1 MISLVRVNTVEDNL
15 NSIADLAI
23 IPIEIVIGA
32 TCLEFQDSIII
43 LNQDKINRDIIR
55 IFRYKKR

>member
-1 MISLVRVNTVEDNL
+1 MISLVRIDTVEDNL

-43 LNQDKINRDIIR
+43 LN
-55 IFRYKKR
+55 